1 MNTTEL
7 KALAD
12 REVELIEKAA
22 QRAGMVSLMN
32 HGAAS
37 CVYSEGCAGVTQE
50 HLIAFAREIALHCAT
65 ALYQP
70 HLEDAQGEIRALRAT
85 EQNLRE
91 KAERWDFIASRM
103 LAADF
108 DYGGEGVQAL
118 VFEMPDGFSASS
130 DAADTIDRARALLED
145 KT

>member
-12 REVELIEKAA
+12 REVELVEKAA

-50 HLIAFAREIALHCAT
+50 HLMAFAREIALHCAT

-91 KAERWDFIASRM
+91 RVKALEAICERFIDHMNGPSAWWTQEEE
-103 LAADF
+103 D
-108 DYGGEGVQAL
+108 AL
-118 VFEMPDGFSASS
+118 FMH
-130 DAADTIDRARALLED
+130 ARALLEQ
-145 KT
+145 KP

>member
-22 QRAGMVSLMN
+22 QRAGMVSLIN

-50 HLIAFAREIALHCAT
+50 HLIAFAREIAFHCAT

-91 KAERWDFIASRM
+91 R
-103 LAADF
+103 
-108 DYGGEGVQAL
+108 VTAL
-118 VFEMPDGFSASS
+118 ESGLRRATDALDLLTDKVDGTGFAVSDEFSNAL
-130 DAADTIDRARALLED
+130 DEIDLGRALLEQ
-145 KT
+145 KP

>member
-1 MNTTEL
+1 MNITEL

-50 HLIAFAREIALHCAT
+50 HLMAFAREIALHCAT

-70 HLEDAQGEIRALRAT
+70 HLDDAQGEIRALRAT
-85 EQNLRE
+85 EQALRE
-91 KAERWDFIASRM
+91 RVTALESVLSEARDA
-103 LAADF
+103 LAGGLW
-108 DYGGEGVQAL
+108 DYGPGQDEHEKCNEVIA
-118 VFEMPDGFSASS
+118 VV
-130 DAADTIDRARALLED
+130 DAALLE
-145 KT
+145 KKP

>member
-22 QRAGMVSLMN
+22 QRAGMVSLLN

-50 HLIAFAREIALHCAT
+50 HLMAFAREIALHCAT
-65 ALYQP
+65 ALYHP
-70 HLEDAQGEIRALRAT
+70 TIEDAQGEIRALRAT
-85 EQNLRE
+85 EQALRE
-91 KAERWDFIASRM
+91 RVKALEDALLTAHDHIDMWALEISHCKDAERIRS
-103 LAADF
+103 
-108 DYGGEGVQAL
+108 AL
-118 VFEMPDGFSASS
+118 P
-130 DAADTIDRARALLED
+130 ALLED